1 MSWEI
6 IFDGLVMGDK
16 IKVEKYID
24 DSDDNYPIKV
34 IAKNKNPPQIFSPIV
49 DQNSIIFS
57 PPPDDPS
64 ESYTFEYDDIDDMY
78 NRFAEDT
85 GRDKQFMDE
94 LEKLIMKY

>member
-24 DSDDNYPIKV
+24 DSDDDYSIKV
-34 IAKNKNPPQIFSPIV
+34 IATNKNPPQIFSPIV
-49 DQNSIIFS
+49 DQNSTIFP
-57 PPPDDPS
+57 PPPDDS
-64 ESYTFEYDDIDDMY
+64 SKSYTFEYDDIDDMY

-85 GRDKQFMDE
+85 GRDEQFMDE
-94 LEKLIMKY
+94 LERLIMEY